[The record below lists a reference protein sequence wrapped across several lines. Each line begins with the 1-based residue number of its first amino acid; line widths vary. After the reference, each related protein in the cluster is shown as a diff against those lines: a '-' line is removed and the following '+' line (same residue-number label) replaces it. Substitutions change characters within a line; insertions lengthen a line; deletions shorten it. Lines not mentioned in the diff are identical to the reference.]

1 MTRLTKFISI
11 ALAAAIAAG
20 GVWLYMSRSAGKFGA
35 PGSIDESKPHDY
47 FTCPMHPDVHQHE
60 PGRCPLCNMTLVKIS
75 AGEPVERK
83 VLYYRHPMNPAITS
97 PTPAQDE
104 MGMPFTPVYEVTEP
118 STVKGRGMVTIPTE
132 KLQLIGVR
140 FGKVERASLEKI
152 IRAYGRVA
160 YDPDL
165 YQVQEEYLSAV
176 DLVELSSEA
185 PPASRERSWRLL
197 KAAET
202 RLKLL
207 GLNDAQIQRLRER
220 RQVDPQLL
228 LGAQESGKVWVYA
241 EVYESDLS
249 FVRVGQTVSI
259 DVKAYPGKMF
269 SGKILAIDPVINPK
283 TRTVK
288 IRSEIDDP
296 AGELKPDLYVNVRVH
311 SDLGEAL
318 TAPENAILNSGSEQ
332 HAFVHRGDGRFE
344 PRRVRIG
351 RKAEGKIEILEGLSE
366 NEEVVVSGNF
376 LIDSESRL
384 RAGMSGMSFYGG
396 KEAAE

>member
-1 MTRLTKFISI
+1 MARLTRIVSI
-11 ALAAAIAAG
+11 TLVAAIAGAG
-20 GVWLYMSRSAGKFGA
+20 GWLYLSRSAEKSGA
-35 PGSIDESKPHDY
+35 GSQIDESKPHDFY
-47 FTCPMHPDVHQHE
+47 TCSMHPDVHMHE
-60 PGRCPLCNMTLVKIS
+60 PGRCPICNMTLTKIS
-75 AGEPVERK
+75 AGGRQEGTAATE
-83 VLYYRHPMNPAITS
+83 
-97 PTPAQDE
+97 
-104 MGMPFTPVYEVTEP
+104 GMARD
-118 STVKGRGMVTIPTE
+118 RGMVTIPTE
-132 KLQLIGVR
+132 KLQLIGVK
-140 FGKVERASLEKI
+140 FGKVERGSIEKI

-185 PPASRERSWRLL
+185 PQTSRERSWRLL

-207 GLNDAQIQRLRER
+207 GLNDAQIQRLRMR

-249 FVRVGQTVSI
+249 FVRVGQTVDI
-259 DVKAYPGKMF
+259 DAAAYPGKMF
-269 SGKILAIDPVINPK
+269 SGKILAIDPIINPK

-296 AGELKPDLYVNVRVH
+296 AGELKPDLYVNVLVH
-311 SDLGEAL
+311 SGLGDAL
-318 TAPENAILNSGSEQ
+318 TAPESAVLNSGNEQ
-332 HAFVHRGDGRFE
+332 HVFVHRGEGRFE

-384 RAGMSGMSFYGG
+384 RAGLSGMSFYGG
-396 KEAAE
+396 KEAAEVEGVHRH

>member
-1 MTRLTKFISI
+1 MTRLTKIASI
-11 ALAAAIAAG
+11 ALVATLAG
-20 GVWLYMSRSAGKFGA
+20 GGAWMYLSRSAGRFSET
-35 PGSIDESKPHDY
+35 PIDESKPHDY
-47 FTCPMHPDVHQHE
+47 YTCSMHPDVHMHE
-60 PGRCPLCNMTLVKIS
+60 PGRCPICNMTLTKIGGGTQPE
-75 AGEPVERK
+75 GESERA
-83 VLYYRHPMNPAITS
+83 R
-97 PTPAQDE
+97 
-104 MGMPFTPVYEVTEP
+104 
-118 STVKGRGMVTIPTE
+118 STVQGRGMVTIPTE

-140 FGKVERASLEKI
+140 FGRVERGSLEKI

-185 PPASRERSWRLL
+185 PPASQKRSWKLL

-207 GLNDAQIQRLRER
+207 GLNDAQIQRLRAR

-241 EVYESDLS
+241 DVYESDLS
-249 FVRVGQTVSI
+249 LVRVGQTVTI
-259 DVKAYPGKMF
+259 EATAYPGKMF
-269 SGKILAIDPVINPK
+269 SGKILAIDPVLNPK

-296 AGELKPDLYVNVRVH
+296 ASELKPDLYANVLIR
-311 SDLGEAL
+311 SSLGDAL
-318 TAPENAILNSGSEQ
+318 TAPENAVLNSGSEQ
-332 HAFVHRGDGRFE
+332 HVFVHRGGGRFE

-384 RAGMSGMSFYGG
+384 RAGISGMSFYGG
-396 KEAAE
+396 KEAAEGKGVHRH

>member
-1 MTRLTKFISI
+1 
-11 ALAAAIAAG
+11 
-20 GVWLYMSRSAGKFGA
+20 MSRSAGKFGEVT
-35 PGSIDESKPHDY
+35 PIDESKPHDFY
-47 FTCPMHPDVHQHE
+47 TCSMHPDVHMHE
-60 PGRCPLCNMTLVKIS
+60 PGRCPICNMTLTKIS
-75 AGEPVERK
+75 AGGNER
-83 VLYYRHPMNPAITS
+83 
-97 PTPAQDE
+97 
-104 MGMPFTPVYEVTEP
+104 GTEGDRL
-118 STVKGRGMVTIPTE
+118 TVQGRGMVTIPAE
-132 KLQLIGVR
+132 KLQLIGVK
-140 FGKVERASLEKI
+140 FGKVERGSIEKI

-165 YQVQEEYLSAV
+165 YQAQEEYLSAI
-176 DLVELSSEA
+176 DLVELSSEP
-185 PPASRERSWRLL
+185 PPASRERSWKLL

-207 GLNDAQIQRLRER
+207 GLNDAQIQRLRVR

-249 FVRVGQTVSI
+249 FVRVGQTVDI
-259 DVKAYPGKMF
+259 DAAAYPGKMF

-296 AGELKPDLYVNVRVH
+296 AGELKPDLYVNVLVH
-311 SDLGEAL
+311 SGLGEAL
-318 TAPENAILNSGSEQ
+318 TAPENAVLNSGSEQ
-332 HAFVHRGDGRFE
+332 HVFVHRGSGSFE

-351 RKAEGKIEILEGLSE
+351 RKAEAKIEILEGLTE

-396 KEAAE
+396 KGAAEDGRSDARGVHRH